1 MSQPRPIPGLAL
13 ARGVDPATGVVS
25 GTATNGAG
33 VVVEAQT
40 GVARWRSDVW
50 RPEAFSPDGKHVV
63 AFSTTRGEVVQH
75 AILDAER
82 GRPVTLIPSPFAGI
96 LDLRWE
102 DPAHVLLVATDQG
115 QSSIL
120 RVDLSGRLTEATPPL
135 PPDVV
140 GGPAYQFAVR

>member
-1 MSQPRPIPGLAL
+1 M
-13 ARGVDPATGVVS
+13 
-25 GTATNGAG
+25 
-33 VVVEAQT
+33 
-40 GVARWRSDVW
+40 
-50 RPEAFSPDGKHVV
+50 
-63 AFSTTRGEVVQH
+63 
-75 AILDAER
+75 
-82 GRPVTLIPSPFAGI
+82 TLIPSPFAGI

-102 DPAHVLLVATDQG
+102 DHAHVLLVATDQG